1 MTALRV
7 VDSGLQR
14 PTWHLAA
21 SAALAERH
29 RQGDTPDTL
38 RFQEFPPCAL
48 LGRHQVLARELD
60 ETWCDAHGVTIA
72 RRVTGG
78 GAIVMAPGILGW
90 ELLLPAHAF
99 PGGIGEVA
107 ARLCGAVAAAL
118 QRFGLD
124 ARYRPRNDVEVDG
137 RKVSGTGGW
146 FDGPT
151 LLYQGT
157 VLGRL
162 DRTLLGG
169 ALRWAG
175 DKQGPRPAE
184 ARVADLAELLGRL
197 VEPAEI
203 KPVLAAAIAAVLGR
217 TLRPGELD
225 ASEQGAAAALE
236 AGEIGTEAFIRGE
249 TPPHGPRVLSQAR
262 RTPGGTVE
270 VTLRLHPGGLIE
282 RALVSGD
289 VVATPPRA
297 LPDLEAALRDV
308 PLRDAASLA
317 QTALAGV
324 RLLGGEAADIVAL
337 LGALAQEGERRWPSG
352 C

>member
-29 RQGDTPDTL
+29 RDGTTPDTL
-38 RFQEFPPCAL
+38 RFQDFPPCAL

-60 ETWCDAHGVTIA
+60 EAWCAAHGVAIA

-107 ARLCGAVAAAL
+107 ARICGAVATAL
-118 QRFGLD
+118 RGFGLD

-157 VLGRL
+157 ILARL

-169 ALRWAG
+169 ALRWPG
-175 DKQGPRPAE
+175 DKQGPRPGA
-184 ARVADLAELLGRL
+184 ARVADLAELLGHPPD
-197 VEPAEI
+197 PAEI
-203 KPVLAAAIAAVLGR
+203 KSALARALGAALGR
-217 TLRPGELD
+217 RLRPGGLD
-225 ASEQGAAAALE
+225 APEQAAAAALE
-236 AGEIGTEAFIRGE
+236 TSEIGTEAFIRGE
-249 TPPHGPRVLSQAR
+249 TPPHGPRVLSR
-262 RTPGGTVE
+262 SCRTPGGTVE
-270 VTLRLHPGGLIE
+270 VTLRLRPGGLIE

-289 VVATPPRA
+289 VVATPARA

-308 PLRDAASLA
+308 ALRDAAA
-317 QTALAGV
+317 VAAPALAGT
-324 RLLGGEAADIVAL
+324 RLLGGAAQDIVDL
-337 LGALAQEGERRWPSG
+337 LAAMADEGERQWPSVY
-352 C
+352 